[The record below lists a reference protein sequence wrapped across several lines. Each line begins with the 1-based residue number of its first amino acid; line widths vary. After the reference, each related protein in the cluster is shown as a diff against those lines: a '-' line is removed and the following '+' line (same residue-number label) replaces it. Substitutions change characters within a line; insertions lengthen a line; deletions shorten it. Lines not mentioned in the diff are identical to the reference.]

1 VSNALVCN
9 ANSSFTFNSSAN
21 SFNFVST
28 STGTSG
34 TSTYLWNYGDGTTGT
49 GSSVSHTYANDGLY
63 YVYLVVSDATPASCV
78 DSSSMN
84 MFVCTATNN
93 ISATMGANGLVNFM
107 TSAPASTVSYYSWTF
122 GDGGVLNGP
131 AATASSPAHTYLAN
145 GNYLVNLI
153 YQTAAGCTVSAQ
165 YTLTISNI
173 ANPCNLNAGFTSTSG
188 ANNSVN
194 FTNTSTGTSGGV
206 TYIWNFG
213 DGNTSTSVS
222 PSHTYATS
230 GNYNVTLFANN
241 NFTYTCQDSVYASV
255 SATCVANASFTLT
268 PSGTPQYWNA
278 YVNSPG
284 NIASAL
290 WTWGD
295 GTTSNVLFT
304 SHTYPAAGMYTICLT
319 VTTTC
324 GSIGNYCWAYNIYKS
339 AEGNESQEVVHVNVV
354 DASAVGIKNNE
365 AESVAFNVAP
375 NPSNGAFRLNLTGVQ
390 SGNAS
395 VKVYNLVGQEV
406 YSSTVESVKGSFT
419 KDVQLEQVANGVYF
433 VKVNVNG
440 QTATKKIVVS
450 NN

>member
-1 VSNALVCN
+1 MVTLNVTDATPTNCSD
-9 ANSSFTFNSSAN
+9 SSFTFIN
-21 SFNFVST
+21 VC
-28 STGTSG
+28 
-34 TSTYLWNYGDGTTGT
+34 
-49 GSSVSHTYANDGLY
+49 GSNLTNTITAVNNPNGSVS
-63 YVYLVVSDATPASCV
+63 
-78 DSSSMN
+78 
-84 MFVCTATNN
+84 
-93 ISATMGANGLVNFM
+93 FM
-107 TSAPASTVSYYSWTF
+107 TSAPTGTATYYQWTF
-122 GDGGVLNGP
+122 GDGGILNGP
-131 AATASSPAHTYLAN
+131 GAGAASPTHNYSTNGTYT
-145 GNYLVNLI
+145 VNLMYSTI
-153 YQTAAGCTVSAQ
+153 YGCSVTSQYVVTVS
-165 YTLTISNI
+165 NVV
-173 ANPCNLNAGFTSTSG
+173 NPCTINAGFTYVQG

-206 TYIWNFG
+206 TYIWSFG
-213 DGNTSTSVS
+213 DGNTSTSTS

-230 GNYNVTLFANN
+230 GNYNVILFANN
-241 NFTYTCQDSVYASV
+241 NFSYTCQDSVYASV
-255 SATCVANASFTLT
+255 SVTCVADASFTLT

-284 NIASAL
+284 NISSAL

-365 AESVAFNVAP
+365 TESVAFNVAP